1 MKLLVFGQ
9 PSVYGQQRSFQQLLE
24 RCRANGWIVQQC
36 GTTSRDDIGM
46 MEAYDIV
53 QTPALALIDDEGR
66 ALKLW
71 QFNLPSY
78 DELAG
83 LFI

>member
-9 PSVYGQQRSFQQLLE
+9 PSAYGQQRSFRHLLE
-24 RCRANGWIVQQC
+24 RCRINGWTVEQR
-36 GTTSRDDIGM
+36 GTTTRDDIGA
-46 MEAYDIV
+46 MEVYDIV
-53 QTPALALIDDEGR
+53 QTPAFVLIDDDGR

-71 QFNLPSY
+71 QFSLPSY
-78 DELAG
+78 DEVAG